1 VVLCVGSV
9 LGRVVIGDELAT
21 HALLDDVVGI
31 GEGRWPVESRP
42 KGLSHQGGGSCMVP
56 ADA

>member
-1 VVLCVGSV
+1 LCVGSV